1 VYVGSDQIKGVDDVI
16 SQLSLKIGGQQGE
29 GVESTDRIFS
39 TALNRLG
46 YYLYGYRHFSSRI
59 KGGHTNNKIRIST
72 KPIRAISD
80 DLDILVAFDQETID
94 LNARE
99 LKPNGVIVADAKF
112 NPKVP
117 EGVNARLYAVPITAI
132 AEEQGSSLFKN
143 MAASGA
149 AWVLLGLPLEVF
161 NKAVQEEFA
170 RKGPAVVEKNLQAV
184 KKAADFILDKIGGA
198 LPEFQLEPA
207 DGKQKLFIIGNDA
220 IGLGAVAAG
229 CRLMAAYP
237 ITPASEIMEY
247 LIKVLPK
254 FGGTVIQTEDEIAAV
269 TMAIGANYGGARA
282 FTASAGPGLSLMME
296 GIGLAGMT
304 ETPVVIVDTQRG
316 GPSTGLPTKQEQSD
330 LFAMIYGTHGEIP
343 KIVLAPSTIE
353 ECFYDTVEAFNLAE
367 KYQCPVILMTDLQ
380 LSLGKQS
387 SELLDYN
394 KIRIERGKLMDGDLP
409 VLGENELFK
418 RYEFTEDGI
427 SPRVLPGQ
435 KYGLHHVTGVEHD
448 QSGRPSEAPANRKL
462 MMEKRMRKLK
472 SVKVTNPIK
481 VDAPYEE
488 PDLLIIGIGSTGGTI
503 DEARA
508 RLAKEGIRTNHITV
522 RLIHPFPTAELK
534 PYLDR
539 AKLVAVVENNITG
552 QLANLIKLNVGA
564 ADKIRNILKYDGTP
578 FLPSEIYKS
587 CKELISSGNAKRLQ
601 EQR

>member
-1 VYVGSDQIKGVDDVI
+1 MI
-16 SQLSLKIGGQQGE
+16 SQLSWKIGGQQGE

-94 LNARE
+94 FNAHE
-99 LKPNGVIVADAKF
+99 LRPGGIVIADSKF
-112 NPKVP
+112 NPVLP
-117 EGVNARLYAVPITAI
+117 EGIDARLIPVPITNI
-132 AEEQGSSLFKN
+132 AEELGTSLFKN

-149 AWVLLGLPLEVF
+149 SWALLGLPLDVF
-161 NKAVQEEFA
+161 YKAVEQEFA
-170 RKGPAVVEKNLQAV
+170 RKGAAIVEKNIEAV
-184 KKAADFILDKIGGA
+184 RRAADYIMEATGG
-198 LPEFQLEPA
+198 PLEDFKLAEP

-220 IGLGAVAAG
+220 IGLGAIAAG
-229 CRLMAAYP
+229 CRFMSAYP

-247 LIKVLPK
+247 LIKKLPK

-330 LFAMIYGTHGEIP
+330 LMALIYGTHGEIP

-353 ECFYDTVEAFNLAE
+353 ECFYDMVEAFNLAE
-367 KYQCPVILMTDLQ
+367 EYQVPVIVVTDLQ

-387 SELLDYN
+387 AEPFDYN
-394 KIRIERGKLMDGDLP
+394 RITINRGKLVQGELP
-409 VLGENELFK
+409 SLGAHELFK
-418 RYEFTEDGI
+418 RYAFTEDGI
-427 SPRVLPGQ
+427 SPRSIPGQ
-435 KYGLHHVTGVEHD
+435 KYGIHHVTGVEHD
-448 QSGRPSEAPANRKL
+448 QEGRPSENPVNRKK
-462 MMEKRMRKLK
+462 MMDKRLGKMRGLN
-472 SVKVTNPIK
+472 VTNPIL
-481 VDAPYEE
+481 VQAPHEE
-488 PDLLIIGIGSTGGTI
+488 PDLLVIGMGSTGGTI
-503 DEARA
+503 DEARE
-508 RLAKEGIRTNHITV
+508 RLALEGYKTNHVTV
-522 RLIHPFPTAELK
+522 RLIHPFPTDLLV
-534 PYLDR
+534 PHL
-539 AKLVAVVENNITG
+539 AKAKRVVVVENNATA
-552 QLANLIKLNVGA
+552 QLASLIKLNAGF
-564 ADKIRNILKYDGTP
+564 ADKIRSVLKYDGTP
-578 FLPSEIYKS
+578 FLPKEVYQQ
-587 CKELISSGNAKRLQ
+587 CKEVLEDGNV
-601 EQR
+601 

>member
-1 VYVGSDQIKGVDDVI
+1 VI
-16 SQLSLKIGGQQGE
+16 SQLSWKIGGQQGE

-94 LNARE
+94 FNARE
-99 LKPNGVIVADAKF
+99 LRPGGIVIADSKF
-112 NPKVP
+112 NPVLP
-117 EGVNARLYAVPITAI
+117 EGIDARLIPVPITNI
-132 AEEQGSSLFKN
+132 AEELGTSLFKN

-149 AWVLLGLPLEVF
+149 SWALLGLPLDVF
-161 NKAVQEEFA
+161 YKAVEQEFA
-170 RKGPAVVEKNLQAV
+170 RKGAAIVEKNIEAV
-184 KKAADFILDKIGGA
+184 RRAADYIMEATGG
-198 LPEFQLEPA
+198 PLEDFRLAEP

-220 IGLGAVAAG
+220 IGLGAIAAG
-229 CRLMAAYP
+229 CRFMSAYP

-247 LIKVLPK
+247 LIKKLPK

-330 LFAMIYGTHGEIP
+330 LMALIYGTHGEIP

-353 ECFYDTVEAFNLAE
+353 ECFYDTIEAFNLAE
-367 KYQCPVILMTDLQ
+367 EYQVPVILMTDLQ

-387 SELLDYN
+387 AEPFDYN
-394 KIRIERGKLMDGDLP
+394 RIKINRGKLVQGELP
-409 VLGENELFK
+409 PLGEHELFK
-418 RYEFTEDGI
+418 RYAFTEDGI
-427 SPRVLPGQ
+427 SPRSIPGQ
-435 KYGLHHVTGVEHD
+435 KYGIHHVTGVEHD
-448 QSGRPSEAPANRKL
+448 QEGRPSENPVNRKK
-462 MMEKRMRKLK
+462 MMDKRLGKLRGL
-472 SVKVTNPIK
+472 KVTNPILAQ
-481 VDAPYEE
+481 APHEE
-488 PDLLIIGIGSTGGTI
+488 PDLLVIGMGSTGGTI
-503 DEARA
+503 DEARE
-508 RLAKEGIRTNHITV
+508 RLALEGYKTNHVTV
-522 RLIHPFPTAELK
+522 RLIHPFPTDLLV
-534 PYLDR
+534 PHL
-539 AKLVAVVENNITG
+539 AKAKRVVVVENNATA
-552 QLANLIKLNVGA
+552 QLASLIKLNAGF
-564 ADKIRNILKYDGTP
+564 ADKIHSVLKYDGTP
-578 FLPSEIYKS
+578 FLPKEVYQQ
-587 CKELISSGNAKRLQ
+587 CKEVLEDGNV
-601 EQR
+601 